1 MPGRRKKIM
10 FELDYRLQNDCVEV
24 GSLMVSRILLMK
36 DANYPWLIL
45 VPQRDDVSEVYHL
58 DVDDQEQLIWES
70 SFVAERLM
78 ETYGGDKMNIAA
90 LGNVVPQL
98 HIHHVMRKQS
108 DPAWPNPV
116 WGAVPSKA
124 YSRSAL
130 RYRVEQLQEA
140 FETSTFKPAELPP
153 A

>member
-1 MPGRRKKIM
+1 M
-10 FELDYRLQNDCVEV
+10 FELDYRLQNDCVAI
-24 GSLMVSRILLMK
+24 GNLMLNRILLMK

-45 VPQRDDVSEVYHL
+45 VPQRQGISEIYQL

-70 SFVAERLM
+70 TFVAERLM
-78 ETYGGDKMNIAA
+78 ATFSGDKMNIAA

-98 HIHHVMRKQS
+98 HIHHVLRKET

-116 WGAVPSKA
+116 WGAVPPKA
-124 YSRSAL
+124 YSRAAL
-130 RYRVEQLQEA
+130 RQRVQQLQEA
-140 FETSTFKPAELPP
+140 FETSIFKPADLPE

>member
-1 MPGRRKKIM
+1 M

-45 VPQRDDVSEVYHL
+45 VPQREGISEIYQL

-78 ETYGGDKMNIAA
+78 ATYNGDKMNIAA

-98 HIHHVMRKQS
+98 HIHHVMRKQ
-108 DPAWPNPV
+108 DDAAWPNPV
-116 WGAVPSKA
+116 WGAVPPKA
-124 YSRSAL
+124 YSRHAL
-130 RYRVEQLQEA
+130 RHRVEQLQAA
-140 FETSTFKPAELPP
+140 FETSTFKPAELPL